1 MKKEKK
7 QWKNSVIRDK
17 IKWNE
22 EEFENKG
29 RRNKI
34 IKMKFD
40 LKQWIQRKQSDQ
52 RINKRNLKTLN

>member
-52 RINKRNLKTLN
+52 RINKRKLKTLN

>member
-7 QWKNSVIRDK
+7 QWKNSVIRYK